1 MNQHALSFNT
11 RKALCLQLGDAAGK
25 ELADVLERL
34 TARLDAMDREKVS
47 VIPIV
52 PGRTLGLMDDGV
64 ARAA

>member
-1 MNQHALSFNT
+1 MHHHALSFNT
-11 RKALCLQLGDAAGK
+11 RKALCLQLGETAGK
-25 ELADVLERL
+25 ELADALERL

-52 PGRTLGLMDDGV
+52 PGKKLGIVDEGI